1 MRRLEFFATMLLAGS
16 AIARPALGQGPRV
29 VEIAPGDS
37 IRLVYQTVL
46 DRVPAA
52 RMPGKRLDVRYTT
65 SIPASDPAARLA
77 QADRAAKYF
86 GSEAVN
92 AGARR
97 LSIGI
102 CDTQDCVERRHP
114 PSEWHLYER
123 RHEGWRRVHPDRI
136 R

>member
-1 MRRLEFFATMLLAGS
+1 MRRLEFFAAMVLAGS
-16 AIARPALGQGPRV
+16 AIARPALGQGPRL

-52 RMPGKRLDVRYTT
+52 RVPGKRLDVRYTT
-65 SIPASDPAARLA
+65 SIPSSDPAARLA

-86 GSEAVN
+86 GSEAVSL
-92 AGARR
+92 GARH
-97 LSIGI
+97 LAIGI
-102 CDTQDCVERRHP
+102 CDSRACVERRHP

-123 RHEGWRRVHPDRI
+123 RHEGWRRVDPDSI

>member
-1 MRRLEFFATMLLAGS
+1 MRRLERFAAVVLAGS
-16 AIARPALGQGPRV
+16 AIAQPALGQGPRM
-29 VEIAPGDS
+29 VELAPGDS
-37 IRLVYQTVL
+37 ITLVHQTVL

-52 RMPGKRLDVRYTT
+52 RVPGKRLDVRYTT

-77 QADRAAKYF
+77 QADRAAEHF
-86 GSEAVN
+86 GSQAVKI
-92 AGARR
+92 GVRR

-102 CDTQDCVERRHP
+102 CDTRACVERRHP

-123 RHEGWRRVHPDRI
+123 RHDGWRRVDPDRI